1 MSNGPPAQR
10 RRCSRKKT
18 EAPTPSFF
26 GLMHRNIGAL
36 HQGTHIVAVMRIKG
50 DANTWCRTQRM
61 VIDQIG
67 LRYAAQNFVGDHGG
81 IIRSLPF
88 PQTQLTLAAGK
99 TAKCPLQINDN
110 EYTTWKD
117 MEMPELLLEALQ
129 LSSVKTAI
137 TTATAARIWC
147 SATARPPNLPLNDTP
162 YSRTNEGSK

>member
-36 HQGTHIVAVMRIKG
+36 HQATHIVAVMRIKG
-50 DANTWCRTQRM
+50 DANAWCRTQRM
-61 VIDQIG
+61 AIDQIG

-99 TAKCPLQINDN
+99 TAKCPLQINGQRVHHVEGHGDARVPARIAA
-110 EYTTWKD
+110 T
-117 MEMPELLLEALQ
+117 LLGKNGYNDGHCGTYMV
-129 LSSVKTAI
+129 LSNGKTAE
-137 TTATAARIWC
+137 
-147 SATARPPNLPLNDTP
+147 S
-162 YSRTNEGSK
+162 SSKRHAV

>member
-1 MSNGPPAQR
+1 
-10 RRCSRKKT
+10 
-18 EAPTPSFF
+18 
-26 GLMHRNIGAL
+26 MHRNIGAL
-36 HQGTHIVAVMRIKG
+36 HQATHIVAVMRIKG
-50 DANTWCRTQRM
+50 DANAWCRTQRM
-61 VIDQIG
+61 AIDQIG

-137 TTATAARIWC
+137 TTATAARVWS
-147 SATARPPNLPLNDTP
+147 SATARQANLPLNDTP
-162 YSRTNEGSK
+162 YSRRK